1 MIRHRSLPIASPAGL
16 HEIGE
21 PGDRLTKQRSL
32 WSDAL
37 HRLLRNKLSVFGL
50 IVLALFAIAAV
61 FGPLLAP
68 YDFLKQDANA
78 ALQGPSWDHWLG
90 TDALGRDIFSRLL
103 YGARTAAF
111 VALIATSIALLVGIT
126 LGTIAGFFGGRI
138 DGFIMWITD
147 ITMSIPGLLL
157 AMLVTTALSHPIQSW
172 FDDRYEKT
180 RNTFY
185 LNTMWLEFVLVFGAL
200 ALISWPEYARLIR
213 SQVLT
218 IGEMPYVEA
227 ARSIGTSTGTIMR
240 RHIVPNALG
249 PIVVAVTQGLGGA
262 ILLESS
268 LSFVGVGVQPPNAS
282 WGSMLSDSLAL
293 WSTNPHLMI
302 APAATIGLIQIAF
315 IFVGDGL
322 NDALNPKQV
331 K

>member
-1 MIRHRSLPIASPAGL
+1 
-16 HEIGE
+16 
-21 PGDRLTKQRSL
+21 
-32 WSDAL
+32 
-37 HRLLRNKLSVFGL
+37 
-50 IVLALFAIAAV
+50 
-61 FGPLLAP
+61 
-68 YDFLKQDANA
+68 
-78 ALQGPSWDHWLG
+78 
-90 TDALGRDIFSRLL
+90 
-103 YGARTAAF
+103 
-111 VALIATSIALLVGIT
+111 
-126 LGTIAGFFGGRI
+126 
-138 DGFIMWITD
+138 
-147 ITMSIPGLLL
+147 
-157 AMLVTTALSHPIQSW
+157 W
-172 FDDRYEKT
+172 FDNRYEKT
-180 RNTFY
+180 HNTFY
-185 LNTMWLEFVLVFGAL
+185 LNTLWLEFVLVFGAL

-227 ARSIGTSTGTIMR
+227 ARSIGTSTRTIMR

-302 APAATIGLIQIAF
+302 APAATIGIIQIAF